1 MERPSNIREALLA
14 DALGDLHKLLNRADK
29 LVPSIDEARK
39 AIDDGR
45 KALEESR
52 MAMVTT
58 VRGMTAEVEE
68 VKRQVVAEAEDTKKA
83 TLRYLGDNTKRL
95 VAELVVMQ
103 TKAMSDTARSLVE
116 KEVGPKLR
124 DLAAKLEKQAD
135 RANDPWRDWLAHAC
149 TGTVSA
155 VCVATVFLLSTY
167 LSGPSGRPESL
178 ETASRALQGPAPE
191 AKATSPAPPATARRE
206 RDKRPGGSES
216 R

>member
-1 MERPSNIREALLA
+1 MDRPSNLREALLA
-14 DALGDLHKLLNRADK
+14 DALGDLHKLLDRADK
-29 LVPSIDEARK
+29 LVPAIDEAC
-39 AIDDGR
+39 

-52 MAMVTT
+52 EALVTT
-58 VRGMTAEVEE
+58 ARGMAAEGEA
-68 VKRQVVAEAEDTKKA
+68 VKRQALAEAEDTKKA

>member
-124 DLAAKLEKQAD
+124 DLAARLEKQAD

-149 TGTVSA
+149 TGVLSA
-155 VCVATVFLLSTY
+155 VCVATVILLSAH
-167 LSGPSGRPESL
+167 LSVPGGRAESL
-178 ETASRALQGPAPE
+178 DAAPPALQSPAPE
-191 AKATSPAPPATARRE
+191 ATPSQMPPAAVRRQ
-206 RDKRPGGSES
+206 RDKRPSGSES

>member
-1 MERPSNIREALLA
+1 MDRATNLREALLA
-14 DALGDLHKLLNRADK
+14 DALGDLHKLLDRTDK
-29 LVPSIDEARK
+29 LVPAIDEARK

-52 MAMVTT
+52 KAMVTT
-58 VRGMTAEVEE
+58 VRGLTAEGEA

-83 TLRYLGDNTKRL
+83 TLRYLGDNTKQL

-124 DLAAKLEKQAD
+124 ELAAKLEKQAD
-135 RANDPWRDWLAHAC
+135 RATDPWRDWLAHAC

-167 LSGPSGRPESL
+167 LSVPSGRPESL
-178 ETASRALQGPAPE
+178 QAAPRALQGLASD
-191 AKATSPAPPATARRE
+191 AKANPVPPVAVRRE

>member
-1 MERPSNIREALLA
+1 MDRPSNLREALLA

-29 LVPSIDEARK
+29 LVPAIDEARK

-52 MAMVTT
+52 MSMVSTA
-58 VRGMTAEVEE
+58 REMTAEGEA

-83 TLRYLGDNTKRL
+83 TLRYLGDNTKQL
-95 VAELVVMQ
+95 VAELAIWQ

-116 KEVGPKLR
+116 KEVGPKLH
-124 DLAAKLEKQAD
+124 DLAAKLEKQAN

-149 TGTVSA
+149 TGALSA
-155 VCVATVFLLSTY
+155 LFVGTVFLLSAH
-167 LSGPSGRPESL
+167 LSVPSGRPESL
-178 ETASRALQGPAPE
+178 EASPQALQGPAPE
-191 AKATSPAPPATARRE
+191 AKTSPAPPAAGRRE
-206 RDKRPGGSES
+206 RKKRPRESET